1 MVPRSHRTPS
11 WEGQSKARFHNSWV
25 YTRMEWMKQNQ
36 ISISKYSL
44 EDVTSFLDISV
55 PGNTLDG
62 K

>member
-1 MVPRSHRTPS
+1 
-11 WEGQSKARFHNSWV
+11 
-25 YTRMEWMKQNQ
+25 MEWMKQNQ